1 MDVFGVALLDHETLL
16 TDNAADESDSSVRE
30 VLTHISFVVFT
41 GLGVQEMDT
50 AEGGLP
56 CSQGHDGAH
65 GADVGGHDIGPGT
78 LPDEQVRSLVDQRV
92 VGTGDGK
99 AVLQFHLVPL
109 QSNVDGGT
117 GFQAFTVLVNDEEA
131 AGLGEAGDDA
141 RAARHRDCDILTV
154 HFRDAAAEEFFILER
169 RGQLAGDLRLDL
181 LVPLRFAMSEQRA
194 DVLDDLLHDDD
205 AGDRV
210 TGHAAEGLLAD
221 HAEDGGFAGLDGDA
235 VDQQFAEVREDGG
248 RVVVP
253 AGGGTRNGQD
263 RVTLFRRFGDRRFE
277 QVDLV
282 FDDRVHD
289 RVGAPVREHGGEDG
303 GVELRDVAGFQVGV
317 AVDDL
322 IAGRDDAEDRA
333 LDDFHFIDTGSHE
346 GADESGRHDGV
357 GRNDHIAHADILTDL
372 ADVVPGDAGGVQ
384 EDVPV
389 LCLDDVLDHD
399 DRVGVLG
406 QRVAGVDDD
415 VVRFG
420 QADRVAFG
428 GAHGLRREDGDAVH
442 GARDIVGRGTDRV
455 MGAGGHT
462 VVGFPDFD
470 HFGGDRNVGRADRVD
485 DLLPGFVQRD
495 IGQELILFQN
505 SNTFTLAPR
514 SRPSRS
520 LGMVMVPSARDRTE
534 TTPDFAGSGT
544 ALPSSSAT
552 PRISSRP

>member
-1 MDVFGVALLDHETLL
+1 M
-16 TDNAADESDSSVRE
+16 AA
-30 VLTHISFVVFT
+30 
-41 GLGVQEMDT
+41 
-50 AEGGLP
+50 
-56 CSQGHDGAH
+56 
-65 GADVGGHDIGPGT
+65 
-78 LPDEQVRSLVDQRV
+78 
-92 VGTGDGK
+92 GDGE
-99 AVLQFHLVPL
+99 AVLQFHLVSL
-109 QSNVDGGT
+109 QSNVDGGA
-117 GFQAFTVLVNDEEA
+117 GFQAFTVLVDDEEA
-131 AGLGEAGDDA
+131 AGLGKAGDDA

-154 HFRDAAAEEFFILER
+154 HFRDAAAEEFFILEGR
-169 RGQLAGDLRLDL
+169 RELPGDLRFDFFI
-181 LVPLRFAMSEQRA
+181 PLRFSVGQERT
-194 DVLDDLLHDDD
+194 DILDDLLHDND
-205 AGDRV
+205 ARDRV
-210 TGHAAEGLLAD
+210 TGHAAERLLAD
-221 HAEDGGFAGLDGDA
+221 HAEDGRFAGFDGDA

-253 AGGGTRNGQD
+253 AGGGARDGQD
-263 RVTLFRRFGDRRFE
+263 RVTLFGSFGDGRFE
-277 QVDLV
+277 QVDLI
-282 FDDRVHD
+282 FDDRVD
-289 RVGAPVREHGGEDG
+289 ERVGAPVREHGREDG
-303 GVELRDVAGFQVGV
+303 GVEFRDVAGFQVGV

-333 LDDFHFIDTGSHE
+333 LDDFHFVDTGGHE
-346 GADESGRHDGV
+346 GADESRSHDGE
-357 GRNDHIAHADILTDL
+357 GRDDHISHADVLTDL
-372 ADVVPGDAGGVQ
+372 ADVVPGNAGGVQ

-442 GARDIVGRGTDRV
+442 GARDIVGRGTDRIV
-455 MGAGGHT
+455 GTGGHT
-462 VVGFPDFD
+462 VVGLPDFD
-470 HFGGDRNVGRADRVD
+470 RFGGHRDVGRADRVD
-485 DLLPGFVQRD
+485 DLLTGFVQRD
-495 IGQELILFQN
+495 IGQEFILFQN